1 MNMNMTLV
9 GQMITFLVF
18 VFITMK
24 YIWPHFIT
32 ILEERREKIA
42 AGLAATEQAKK
53 DLEIAQHRA
62 KQIID
67 AAKVEAAE
75 AIEAAGNRATRMVEE
90 AQTKARDEGKR
101 LVELAQADIQQQIQ
115 AAKEGL
121 RQQMA
126 ALVIAGSEK
135 ILGNQIDQAANNDL
149 LDKLI
154 GEI

>member
-24 YIWPHFIT
+24 YIWPHFIN

-42 AGLAATEQAKK
+42 SGLAAAEQAKK

-67 AAKVEAAE
+67 AAKVEASE
-75 AIEAAGNRATRMVEE
+75 AIEAAATRATRMVEE
-90 AQTKARDEGKR
+90 AQQKAREEGKR
-101 LVELAQADIQQQIQ
+101 LVELAQSDIEQQVN
-115 AAKEGL
+115 AAKDGL

-135 ILGNQIDQAANNDL
+135 ILGRQIDEAANNDL